1 MIPYQ
6 FYYQLVVLGL
16 LWLFVMLHSAWP
28 SRCATAQGMPA
39 KPITPRRQR
48 SKEPKA
54 FAGLTHQPHCAACA
68 QGIVPRP
75 QAPCPPPPR
84 MVPTRGRPR
93 QVDTSQHFCP
103 NPACAYRGWVG
114 WGNLR
119 ANGLPTICQ
128 AECVTFFAPST
139 RPAYN
144 EFGWNHSPYDHA
156 AWPSGYAGVGRQYC
170 VRPGHAAA
178 PSPAT
183 PHTRC

>member
-1 MIPYQ
+1 MIPHQ
-6 FYYQLVVLGL
+6 FYYQLAVLGF
-16 LWLFVMLHSAWP
+16 LWLCVLLHLAWP
-28 SRCATAQGMPA
+28 SRGVTTQTQPA

-48 SKEPKA
+48 STDPKP
-54 FAGLTHQPHCAACA
+54 FTGLTHKPPCALCEQEAA
-68 QGIVPRP
+68 HPK
-75 QAPCPPPPR
+75 ASPP
-84 MVPTRGRPR
+84 GRPEPMPPTHR
-93 QVDTSQHFCP
+93 RPRTVDTSRHFCP
-103 NPACAYRGWVG
+103 HTGWRYRGWLG
-114 WGNLR
+114 LGNLR